1 MKIKLL
7 TVLGARPQ
15 FIKAG
20 VLSRNISFLDD
31 FEEIVVHT
39 GQHYDKNMSDIF
51 FSQLKLSKPHY
62 SLNSGGKSHGEMTGY
77 QIIEIEK
84 ILRVEK
90 PNYVVVY
97 GDTNSTLAGALAA
110 VKLQIPVVHIEA
122 GLRSNNLEMPEEIN
136 RILVDRISKIL
147 FCPTDQSLKNLNQ
160 EGFEKFK
167 IKLINVGDIMF
178 EGALFYEEMKVKPK
192 EISQEKDFILA
203 TFHRQENTND
213 TEKLENI
220 ISAFKKIA
228 KIKLIIVP
236 LHPRTRAI
244 IEENKIDTRGI
255 KFINP
260 VSYLEMIWLLKKCMI
275 VITDSG
281 GLQKEAYFFKKP
293 CITLR
298 EETEWVELVDL
309 KANILVGADEKKIF
323 DALKLDWFY
332 PDAFNEKMYG
342 DGNTSSEIIKYLR
355 KDFHENNNPLS

>member
-7 TVLGARPQ
+7 TILGARPQ

-20 VLSRNISFLDD
+20 VLSRKISKLDE
-31 FEEIVVHT
+31 FKEIIVHT

-51 FSQLKLSKPHY
+51 FSQLKLPKPNY
-62 SLNSGGKSHGEMTGY
+62 SLNSGGKTHGEMTGY
-77 QIIEIEK
+77 QLIELEK
-84 ILRVEK
+84 ILQFEN
-90 PNYVVVY
+90 PDYVIVY

-147 FCPTDQSLKNLNQ
+147 FCPTNQSLKNLKD

-167 IKLINVGDIMF
+167 IKLINVGDIMY
-178 EGALFYEEMKVKPK
+178 EGALFYEGMRVKPK
-192 EISQEKDFILA
+192 EIGKEKDFILV

-213 TEKLENI
+213 INKLKEI
-220 ISAFKKIA
+220 ISALKIIS
-228 KIKLIIVP
+228 KTKSIIVP
-236 LHPRTRAI
+236 LHPRTRATI
-244 IEENKIDTRGI
+244 AKNKIDSTGV

-260 VSYLEMIWLLKKCMI
+260 VSYLEMIWLLKKCNM

-281 GLQKEAYFFKKP
+281 GLQKEAYFFNKP

-298 EETEWVELVDL
+298 DETEWVELVKL
-309 KANILVGADEKKIF
+309 KVNILVGADEKKILN
-323 DALKLDWFY
+323 AMKLDWFY
-332 PDAFNEKMYG
+332 PNAFNEKMYG
-342 DGNTSSEIIKYLR
+342 KGNTSSEIIKYLR
-355 KDFHENNNPLS
+355 KNFQENNVLS